1 MKLAIVGDIHI
12 GNGNGLIVYQKNFKQ
27 FCDYVLF
34 PYLFKNKITQVLQTG
49 DLFHTRK
56 NVHTESLDSAKL
68 CFFDVMQSNNIKFDM
83 ILGNHDIA
91 LRNSLEINT
100 PELVLAE
107 YNNITI
113 HKSTQTVQFDTISV
127 DMLSWI
133 CDENREATF
142 EFIKNSKSDYCFAH
156 LELVGFKMSKYYVAE
171 HGDDPNLFNKYKQ
184 VWSGHYHQK
193 NSSGNILYLGN
204 PTQDDWSSVD
214 EVKGFHV
221 FDTETKTL
229 EFIEN
234 PYNLYE
240 RIVYCDSKEQ
250 DNLVKSFKD
259 KYVRVVIQK
268 ISDDKIFEKFVED
281 IWKQNPYDVKIIDNK
296 VANSNIESEITL
308 EDLDSGNFAVI
319 PFLTQYTIKSNSNL
333 TTYQQEFASETYKK
347 LYNMKNEQEL
357 Q

>member
-1 MKLAIVGDIHI
+1 MKIAIIGDCHI
-12 GNGNGLIVYQKNFKQ
+12 GNGNGLGVFQKNFKQ
-27 FCDYVLF
+27 FCDLVLF

-56 NVHTESLDSAKL
+56 NVHTESLNNAKS
-68 CFFDVMQSNNIKFDM
+68 CFFDVMHSNKIKFDM

-107 YNNITI
+107 YDNITI
-113 HKSTQTVQFDTISV
+113 HKNPTAVKFDNITVDF
-127 DMLSWI
+127 LSWI

-240 RIVYCDSKEQ
+240 RIIYDGSNDKK
-250 DNLVKSFKD
+250 NLKRQFKD
-259 KYVRVVIQK
+259 KFVRVVIEE
-268 ISDDKIFEKFVED
+268 IDDDKIFEKFVED
-281 IWKQNPYDVKIIDNK
+281 IWSQSPYDVKVIENK
-296 VANSNIESEITL
+296 LANLELDSNITMEEI
-308 EDLDSGNFAVI
+308 DSNAFSVV
-319 PFLTQYTIKSNSNL
+319 PFLTQYTIKSNENL
-333 TTYQQEFASETYKK
+333 TIHQQEFANETYKK
-347 LYNMKNEQEL
+347 LYNNSKEVL
-357 Q
+357 